1 MGFDFDHGK
10 EENEEEGHQASRS
23 RLGERR
29 LSSTRP
35 EAKIHSSERVST
47 PRGTP
52 LLDLIHNLEDSYE
65 HTVEP
70 SASNGWF
77 ILWYR
82 IRLVV

>member
-1 MGFDFDHGK
+1 MGLDPDGT
-10 EENEEEGHQASRS
+10 RS

-52 LLDLIHNLEDSYE
+52 LLDLIHNLENSSE
-65 HTVEP
+65 HAVEP
-70 SASNGWF
+70 SAFNGWF
-77 ILWYR
+77 ILRYR
-82 IRLVV
+82 LRLAVQYGK